1 MKSARSHS
9 AFSSLKTR
17 LQRQH
22 RYLRGTS
29 VCRHR
34 GQSAAAPRGSA
45 LFGARIQKARAQYPS
60 SFLAS
65 YRWIFQYPSLVP
77 LRKYRSRVGI
87 SGFETLAFDT
97 SAHRT
102 DRMLPVHFIPRV
114 PLQTRN
120 ATMRLSVITS
130 RVSERKENR
139 LKII

>member
-34 GQSAAAPRGSA
+34 GQSAAAPRVPLCSA
-45 LFGARIQKARAQYPS
+45 LESKRRELSIPS

-77 LRKYRSRVGI
+77 LRKCRSRVGI